1 MSSSRAT
8 SAALRPSRTKPTAP
22 SRNSCGYGAPMNT
35 ILPPAPDGAKAQ
47 VSTKPGELQSLQPL
61 DARDQRTVESL
72 DSNALE
78 LVDAALGGG
87 DQAVD
92 VDVHAASAEGFE
104 VGDPALPQRS
114 RAGGVAAAQVLE
126 ADPDLEDALV
136 EVAHRV
142 ALGQPLLLE
151 RFVLLVELATVEL
164 LDTPPQA
171 RRRRL
176 RAAAAAL
183 PAAGSQ
189 TLHRCPKLAPL
200 VQEYR

>member
-1 MSSSRAT
+1 MRDRAT
-8 SAALRPSRTKPTAP
+8 RRAPRRSR
-22 SRNSCGYGAPMNT
+22 RGRR
-35 ILPPAPDGAKAQ
+35 
-47 VSTKPGELQSLQPL
+47 SLQPL
-61 DARDQRTVESL
+61 DARDQRAVEPL

-78 LVDAALGGG
+78 FVDTAVGRG

-92 VDVHAASAEGFE
+92 VDVHAASAEGLE
-104 VGDPALPQRS
+104 VGDPALPQRP

-126 ADPDLEDALV
+126 AHPDLQDALV
-136 EVAHRV
+136 EVAHRI

-151 RFVLLVELATVEL
+151 RFVLLVELAMVEL
-164 LDTPPQA
+164 LDPPPQA

-189 TLHRCPKLAPL
+189 TLHRCPKLAPI
-200 VQEYR
+200 VHEYRLLLRFRGRPRWTGYAHNGFRDLRAA